1 MDLDVV
7 ALDALAG
14 IFEGDH
20 GGVGNNISFVV
31 VLVIVSVLWWSC
43 HQSSFSLWTTLGMSW
58 RLVVVVMLTILIV
71 DISAIDEVCVP

>member
-14 IFEGDH
+14 IFEEDP
-20 GGVGNNISFVV
+20 GGVGNNISLIV

-43 HQSSFSLWTTLGMSW
+43 HQTSFSL
-58 RLVVVVMLTILIV
+58 
-71 DISAIDEVCVP
+71 